1 MYYLGV
7 EGDNTMFRK
16 FCIAVIMALA
26 LMSPVYG
33 VKPDKPHD
41 KPKPVAVPEN
51 WSVSDSLI
59 FSAAALL
66 AFATLT
72 RLKVLRPPV

>member
-1 MYYLGV
+1 
-7 EGDNTMFRK
+7 MFRK

-26 LMSPVYG
+26 LMSPAY
-33 VKPDKPHD
+33 DAKPHD
-41 KPKPVAVPEN
+41 QPKPQNKPKPVAVPEN

-66 AFATLT
+66 AFGTLAG
-72 RLKVLRPPV
+72 LKVLRPPVR